1 MSMSMVFPLVFGKE
15 LEYTLAGKDVFESF
29 YEMSKLDEFLDR
41 VESRVEKKI
50 PQEIEDYIIE
60 SRFNNFLINASF

>member
-41 VESRVEKKI
+41 VESRVEKRYLKK
-50 PQEIEDYIIE
+50 
-60 SRFNNFLINASF
+60 

>member
-1 MSMSMVFPLVFGKE
+1 MVFGKE

-50 PQEIEDYIIE
+50 PQEIEYYIIE